1 MVFQNGVQTVKI
13 CSEFLNINCP
23 FPSCDFN
30 LLSKYFC
37 YFRNFY
43 FELDFMWLKV
53 SGIILRN
60 KILLLSLLTIITLF
74 LGYHAQKVEMSYE
87 YASLLPK
94 KDQAFED
101 YQKFV
106 EIFGEEGNLIIVG
119 IQDSAFFQIDR
130 FNAWRQFCKDLS
142 EVEGVED
149 LLSVSNSYNLAKNS
163 TERTFEIEQLF
174 PDSVDTQEEIDR
186 QAEIFRS
193 LPFYKKLVY
202 NPENHTYL
210 LAITVN
216 KDKMHTKDRERM
228 IKAIQKIARNF
239 ETDQKV
245 DLHYSG
251 LPYIRVVNSIKIKR
265 ELYMFSVLAL
275 AICIVVLF
283 LFFRSF
289 KAVFFPVVIV
299 LVGVV
304 WAMGMLSLFGFKITI
319 LSGMIPPLLIVIGI
333 PNSIYMLNK
342 FHHEY
347 VLHGNKIKA
356 LQRVIIKIGN
366 ATFLTNLTTA
376 SGFATFIIVK
386 SDILRQFGIVA
397 SLNIMGLFV
406 LSLLLIPII
415 FSFIEPP
422 SSRHVNHLNNK
433 FVSGII
439 RRLIHVTEHHRKVV
453 YVVAVVILG
462 IGFYGITLMKSSGYM
477 VDDLPEHDPVYKD
490 LKFFESNFE
499 GLMPLEI
506 MVDTKRPGGVM
517 QLATF
522 QKIEQLEDSLAKYSE
537 ISTPLSLLNLLKFS
551 KQAFYNGHENYY
563 SLPNN
568 REQNFILQYARFGEN
583 DAGMLHSFIDSSKQ
597 VTRISIR
604 IKDVGTNR
612 MEELYAGFIA
622 DIDSV
627 FPTENYNVTITG
639 SSVTSFKGTQYL
651 LRNLFTSLGLAILL
665 ISVFMAIMFSSWRM
679 VVMSLTPNIIPLIF
693 TAAIMGFSG
702 IPIKASTIL
711 VFSIAFGIS
720 VDNTIHFLA
729 KYRQELIATGW
740 DIRRSVVLA
749 LKETGVSMLYTSVV
763 LFFGFGIFS
772 LSGFGGTVAMGVLV
786 SLTLLVAVT
795 SNLVLLPS
803 LLTSLDRLTT
813 TRAFEE
819 PLLHIYDEEED
830 IELEELK
837 IRDNNQNE

>member
-1 MVFQNGVQTVKI
+1 
-13 CSEFLNINCP
+13 
-23 FPSCDFN
+23 
-30 LLSKYFC
+30 
-37 YFRNFY
+37 
-43 FELDFMWLKV
+43 MWLKV
-53 SGIILRN
+53 SSIILRN
-60 KILLLSLLTIITLF
+60 KILLLGILAVITLF
-74 LGYHAQKVEMSYE
+74 LGYHARKVEMSYE
-87 YASLLPK
+87 YALLLPK
-94 KDQAFED
+94 KDQAFKD
-101 YQKFV
+101 YLEFV
-106 EIFGEEGNLIIVG
+106 EVFGEEGNLIIIG
-119 IQDSAFFQIDR
+119 IQNSGFFQIDR
-130 FNAWRQFCKDLS
+130 FKAWKQICTELS

-149 LLSVSNSYNLAKNS
+149 LLSVSNAYNLAKN
-163 TERTFEIEQLF
+163 TEKRTFEIEPLF
-174 PDSVDTQEEIDR
+174 PDSIDTQEEIDR
-186 QAEIFRS
+186 QAEVFRS
-193 LPFYKKLVY
+193 LPFYRKLVY
-202 NPENHTYL
+202 NPDNDTYL

-228 IKAIQKIARNF
+228 IKSIQKIARNF
-239 ETDQKV
+239 EQEQQV

-251 LPYIRVVNSIKIKR
+251 LPYIRVVNSIKIRR

-289 KAVFFPVVIV
+289 KAVVFPVIIV
-299 LVGVV
+299 LIGVI
-304 WAMGMLSLFGFKITI
+304 WAVGMLSLFGFKITI

-347 VLHGNKIKA
+347 VRHGNKIKA
-356 LQRVIIKIGN
+356 LQRVIVKIGN

-376 SGFATFIIVK
+376 AGFATFIIVK
-386 SDILRQFGIVA
+386 SDMLREFGIVA

-422 SSRHVNHLNNK
+422 SNRHVNHLNNK

-439 RRLIHVTEHHRKVV
+439 RRLIHIAEHHRKIV
-453 YVVAVVILG
+453 YVVGVVILG
-462 IGFYGITLMKSSGYM
+462 IGIYGITLMKSSGYM
-477 VDDLPEHDPVYKD
+477 VDDIPEHDPVYKD
-490 LKFFESNFE
+490 LKFFESNFD

-522 QKIEQLEDSLAKYSE
+522 NKIDQLEKTLAEYSE
-537 ISTPLSLLNLLKFS
+537 LSPALSLLNLLKFS

-568 REQNFILQYARFGEN
+568 REQNFILQYARMGE
-583 DAGMLHSFIDSSKQ
+583 DSSGMLHSFIDSAKQ

-604 IKDVGTNR
+604 MKDVGTKR
-612 MEELYAGFIA
+612 MEELYAGFIS
-622 DIDSV
+622 DVDSI
-627 FPTENYNVTITG
+627 FPTSNYDVTVTG
-639 SSVTSFKGTQYL
+639 SSIISFKGTQYL
-651 LRNLFTSLGLAILL
+651 LRNLFVSLGLAILL

-679 VVMSLTPNIIPLIF
+679 VIMSLIPNIIPLIF

-803 LLTSLDRLTT
+803 LLTTLDRLTT
-813 TRAFEE
+813 TRSFEE

-837 IRDNNQNE
+837 IKDDNQIE

>member
-1 MVFQNGVQTVKI
+1 
-13 CSEFLNINCP
+13 
-23 FPSCDFN
+23 
-30 LLSKYFC
+30 
-37 YFRNFY
+37 
-43 FELDFMWLKV
+43 MWLKV
-53 SGIILRN
+53 SSIILRN
-60 KILLLSLLTIITLF
+60 KILLLGILVVITLF
-74 LGYHAQKVEMSYE
+74 FGYHARKVEMSYE
-87 YASLLPK
+87 YALLLPK
-94 KDQAFED
+94 KDQAFKD
-101 YQKFV
+101 YLEFV
-106 EIFGEEGNLIIVG
+106 EVFGEEGNLIIIG
-119 IQDSAFFQIDR
+119 IQDSNFFQLNR
-130 FNAWRQFCKDLS
+130 FNAWKHFCAELS

-149 LLSVSNSYNLAKNS
+149 LLSVSNAYNLAKN
-163 TERTFEIEQLF
+163 TVERKFEIEQLF
-174 PDSVDTQEEIDR
+174 PDSIDTQEEIDH

-193 LPFYKKLVY
+193 LPFYRKLVY

-228 IKAIQKIARNF
+228 VKSIQKIARNF
-239 ETDQKV
+239 ERKQQV

-265 ELYMFSVLAL
+265 ELYMFSALAL

-289 KAVFFPVVIV
+289 KAVFFPVIIV
-299 LVGVV
+299 LIGVV
-304 WAMGMLSLFGFKITI
+304 WAMGMLSLLGFKITI

-347 VLHGNKIKA
+347 VRHGNKIKA

-376 SGFATFIIVK
+376 AGFATFIIVK

-439 RRLIHVTEHHRKVV
+439 RKLIHITEHHRKTV
-453 YVVAVVILG
+453 YLIAFVILG
-462 IGFYGITLMKSSGYM
+462 IGVYGITLMKSSGYM
-477 VDDLPEHDPVYKD
+477 VDDIPEHDPVYKD
-490 LKFFESNFE
+490 LKFFESNFD

-522 QKIEQLEDSLAKYSE
+522 NKIDQLEKALAEYPEVSP
-537 ISTPLSLLNLLKFS
+537 PLSLLNLLKFS

-563 SLPNN
+563 SLPNS
-568 REQNFILQYARFGEN
+568 REQSFILQYASMGEDN
-583 DAGMLHSFIDSSKQ
+583 AGMLHSFIDSSKQ
-597 VTRISIR
+597 VTRISLR
-604 IKDVGTNR
+604 MKDVGTKR

-622 DIDSV
+622 DIDSI
-627 FPTENYNVTITG
+627 FPSGNYDVMVTG
-639 SSVTSFKGTQYL
+639 SSVISFKGTQYL

-665 ISVFMAIMFSSWRM
+665 ISIFMAIMFSSWRM
-679 VVMSLTPNIIPLIF
+679 VIMSLTPNIFPLIF
-693 TAAIMGFSG
+693 TAAIMGYSG

-749 LKETGVSMLYTSVV
+749 LNETGVSMLYTSVV

-813 TRAFEE
+813 TRSFEE

-837 IRDNNQNE
+837 IKDNNQIE

>member
-1 MVFQNGVQTVKI
+1 
-13 CSEFLNINCP
+13 
-23 FPSCDFN
+23 
-30 LLSKYFC
+30 
-37 YFRNFY
+37 
-43 FELDFMWLKV
+43 MWLKI
-53 SGIILRN
+53 SSIILRN
-60 KILLLSLLTIITLF
+60 KILLLSILAVITVF
-74 LGYHAQKVEMSYE
+74 LGYHARKVEMSYE
-87 YASLLPK
+87 YASMLPI
-94 KDQAFED
+94 KDPAFKD
-101 YQKFV
+101 YQQFV
-106 EIFGEEGNLIIVG
+106 EVFGEEGNLIIIG
-119 IQDSAFFQIDR
+119 IQDTSFFQIDR
-130 FNAWRQFCKDLS
+130 FRKWEELCDELS
-142 EVEGVED
+142 QVEGVED
-149 LLSVSNSYNLAKNS
+149 LLSVSNAYNLIKN
-163 TERTFEIEQLF
+163 TEERRFEIEELF
-174 PDSVDTQEEIDR
+174 HDTISSQEEMDR
-186 QAEIFRS
+186 RVNTFRS
-193 LPFYKKLVY
+193 LPFYRKLVY
-202 NPENHTYL
+202 NPDSHAYL

-216 KDKMHTKDRERM
+216 KDKMLSKERENM
-228 IKAIQKIARNF
+228 VKSIQRIARNF
-239 ETDQKV
+239 EKEQRV

-251 LPYIRVVNSIKIKR
+251 LPYIRVVNSIQIKR
-265 ELYMFSVLAL
+265 ELYLFSALAL
-275 AICIVVLF
+275 AICVVVLF

-289 KAVFFPVVIV
+289 KAVFFPVLIV
-299 LVGVV
+299 LTGVV
-304 WAMGMLSLFGFKITI
+304 WALGMLSLFGYKITI

-347 VLHGNKIKA
+347 ARHGNKIKA

-376 SGFATFIIVK
+376 MGFATFIIVK

-415 FSFIEPP
+415 FSYIEPP
-422 SSRHVNHLNNK
+422 SSKHVKHLNNK
-433 FVSGII
+433 FVTHII
-439 RRLIHVTEHHRKVV
+439 HRLIYVSKNHRKLV
-453 YVVAVVILG
+453 YTVAVVILG

-477 VDDLPEHDPVYKD
+477 VDDIPESDPVYKD
-490 LKFFESNFE
+490 LKFFESNFD

-517 QLATF
+517 QLSTF
-522 QKIEQLEDSLAKYSE
+522 NKINRLDERLTHYPELSPS
-537 ISTPLSLLNLLKFS
+537 LSLLNLLKFS

-563 SLPNN
+563 TLPNN
-568 REQNFILQYARFGEN
+568 REQNFILQYASPEDN
-583 DAGMLHSFIDSSKQ
+583 DQGLLRSFIDSSKQ

-604 IKDVGTNR
+604 MKDVGTKR
-612 MEELYAGFIA
+612 MEDLYARFNA
-622 DIDSV
+622 DIDSI
-627 FPTENYNVTITG
+627 FTSDNYDVTVTG

-651 LRNLFTSLGLAILL
+651 LKNLFTSLGLAILL
-665 ISVFMAIMFSSWRM
+665 ISVFMAIMFSSWQM
-679 VVMSLTPNIIPLIF
+679 VLMSLTPNVIPLIF
-693 TAAIMGFSG
+693 TAALMGFTG

-729 KYRQELIATGW
+729 KYRQELISTGW

-763 LFFGFGIFS
+763 LFFGFGIFA

-803 LLTSLDRLTT
+803 LLTGLDRLTT
-813 TRAFEE
+813 TRSFKE

-837 IRDNNQNE
+837 IKDINNNHT